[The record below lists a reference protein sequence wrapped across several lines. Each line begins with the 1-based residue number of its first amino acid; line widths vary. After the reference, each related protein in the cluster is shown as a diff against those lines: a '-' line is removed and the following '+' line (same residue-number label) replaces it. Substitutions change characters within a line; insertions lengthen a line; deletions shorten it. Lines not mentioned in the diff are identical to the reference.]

1 MSSDANVP
9 RSRRALLAAAAGSAA
24 AVAASAA
31 LPLTAAAAPV
41 NMQTEQDNPTIA
53 QTSVTQSAAGQVAFK
68 ARTSTPDR
76 AGLLGSTGD
85 ETNINTDFT
94 GFTGVYGWSS
104 TANSD
109 TSFGTGV
116 WGDGED
122 VGAYGSGSVG
132 VRGDGFIGVV
142 AAGQTGGGIGLRAW
156 GGTGTGLDVAL
167 EVFGKVKFSRSG
179 RNTIGAGR
187 SSIKINVVGVTSASR
202 IFAVLHSNRSG
213 RYVRAVVPTSGSFT
227 VYLNTTVTSATY
239 VAWFVIN

>member
-31 LPLTAAAAPV
+31 LPLTAAAAPA

-53 QTSVTQSAAGQVAFK
+53 ETSVTQSAAGQVAFK
-68 ARTSTPDR
+68 ARTTTTDR

-85 ETNINTDFT
+85 ETNINTAFT

-104 TANSD
+104 TAGSANA
-109 TSFGTGV
+109 FGTGV
-116 WGDGED
+116 WGDSED
-122 VGAYGSGSVG
+122 VGSYGSGFVG
-132 VRGDGFIGVV
+132 VRGDGFIGMV
-142 AAGQTGGGIGLRAW
+142 AAGEPGGIGLRAF

-179 RNTIGAGR
+179 RNTIAAGR
-187 SSIKINVVGVTSASR
+187 SSLRINLVGVTAASR
-202 IFAVLHSNRSG
+202 IFAVLHSNRAS
-213 RYVRAVVPTSGSFT
+213 RYVRAVVPTTGSFT
-227 VYLNTTVTSATY
+227 VYLNTTVSSNTF